1 VPIITSLRIAAFF
14 AFFEAASWAEMMTPS
29 EILNEISKLDQVG
42 SVLHVAAH
50 PDDEN
55 TTLLT
60 YLAQEAR
67 LETAYLSLTRGGGG
81 QNLIGSELK
90 EELGLIRANEL
101 LQARKIDGAKQLFTR
116 ARDFG
121 YSKGPED
128 TLENWEEDEILG
140 DVVYAVRYFQPD
152 VIITRFNPDA
162 GPTHGHHTV
171 SAQLA
176 LKAFRL
182 AADSKAFPDQLDTL
196 DTHQAKR
203 IFWNGF
209 GQRRG
214 GSGGPP
220 ISDLQSESREI
231 VNLEIGMYN
240 PLLGE
245 SYTEISARSR
255 SMHKSQGFGRAGRRG
270 SQMERLVLLDGDPAE
285 GDFLRG
291 LDATWGRYE
300 TGMAISDRIQK
311 IKSNFNIEDPWLSV
325 VDLLELDKELR
336 TLSDSRFVRRKRS
349 QVQNIIASSMGLHIE
364 ARNESA
370 YLLPGGDVAINVEI
384 VNRSPLGARLL
395 GLKASYF
402 DSAVW
407 PERERLTRQDNL
419 DISLP
424 ANQVETVS
432 LKTLLPADAPYTQP
446 YWLEETPSL
455 GIYQLANRRLL
466 EGESLPDPVAITAT
480 IEVEGQTVDFDVPLI
495 KVTSDPV
502 KGEVREPVVIR
513 PALALKPESAVTL
526 FEDGRAKEIAVRV
539 TSHTGLIS
547 GVLQA
552 EVPKDWKA
560 EIANPEFSL
569 EGEGDSL
576 LINARVTPPE
586 SSSVATIAFS
596 ALSSEGKRFDSSLR
610 EIYYDHIGR
619 HPLLRKA
626 ETRLTRLDLSRAGT
640 RIACV
645 LGVGDAVPDTLD
657 RIGYTVERLS
667 VDEISEEVI
676 AGFDTVILGPR
687 VFDAFAGLDRR
698 FDALLEY
705 VERGGTLISQYN
717 STSFQT
723 KSRFTAPFP
732 IRLSRERV
740 SEEKVPV
747 EILNPEHPVFNF
759 PNRITNKD
767 FDNWIQERGLYF
779 ASSWDEAYEPLLSAN
794 DRGEPPRKG
803 GLLVARYGKGWYAY
817 TVLSFF
823 RQLPEGNPGAIR
835 LFVNLISL
843 GHGTGSGN

>member
-1 VPIITSLRIAAFF
+1 MPIKPSLCIAAFV
-14 AFFEAASWAEMMTPS
+14 ASYGAVSWAQMMSPS
-29 EILNEISKLDQVG
+29 EILQEISKLERVG

-60 YLAQEAR
+60 YLAQEER

-152 VIITRFNPDA
+152 IIITRFNPDA

-182 AADSKAFPDQLDTL
+182 AADPKAFPDQLEIL

-214 GSGGPP
+214 DRGGPP
-220 ISDLQSESREI
+220 SSNLQSESRET
-231 VNLEIGMYN
+231 VNLEIGIYN

-285 GDFLRG
+285 GDVFSG
-291 LDATWGRYE
+291 LDTTWGRYPE
-300 TGMAISDRIQK
+300 GSAIADRIQML
-311 IKSNFNIEDPWLSV
+311 KSNFKMEAPWRSV
-325 VDLLELDKELR
+325 PDLLELDNKLR
-336 TLSDSRFVRRKRS
+336 GLPDSRFVGRKRS
-349 QVQNIIASSMGLHIE
+349 QIKDIITSAMGLHIE
-364 ARNESA
+364 ARNENA
-370 YLLPGGDVAINVEI
+370 YLLPGSDIAIGVEL
-384 VNRSPLGARLL
+384 VNRSPLRARLL
-395 GLKASYF
+395 ALEASYF
-402 DSAVW
+402 DSSVW
-407 PERERLTRQDNL
+407 PTRNMLTREEGL
-419 DISLP
+419 SISLP
-424 ANQVETVS
+424 ANRVETVS
-432 LKTLLPADAPYTQP
+432 LETSLPVDVPYTQP
-446 YWLEETPSL
+446 YWLEAIPNV
-455 GIYQLANRRLL
+455 GIYKLANRRLL
-466 EGESLPDPVAITAT
+466 EGESLPHPLAVTAT
-480 IEVEGQTVDFDVPLI
+480 IEIEGQVATFDVPLI

-502 KGEVREPVVIR
+502 KGEVREPVAIR
-513 PALALKPESAVTL
+513 PALSLKPESSVTL
-526 FEDGRAKEIAVRV
+526 FEDGQAKEIAVLV
-539 TSHTGLIS
+539 TSHRDAIS
-547 GVLQA
+547 GNLEA
-552 EVPKDWKA
+552 RVPQDWNV
-560 EIANPEFSL
+560 EIAEPEFSL
-569 EGEGDSL
+569 ESEGDSS
-576 LINARVTPPE
+576 LIVVRVTPPE
-586 SSSVATIAFS
+586 SSSEATIAFS
-596 ALSSEGKRFDSSLR
+596 AVSSDGQRFDSSLR

-619 HPLLRKA
+619 HPLLSKA
-626 ETRLTRLDLSRAGT
+626 ETKLTRLDLSRAGT

-645 LGVGDAVPDTLD
+645 LGVGDTVPETLD
-657 RIGYTVERLS
+657 RIGYSVERLS
-667 VDEISEEVI
+667 VDEISVESI
-676 AGFDTVILGPR
+676 AEFDTVILGPR
-687 VFDAFAGLDRR
+687 VFDAFAGLDKR

-717 STSFQT
+717 TTSFRA
-723 KSRFTAPFP
+723 KSRFTSPFP
-732 IRLSRERV
+732 IRISRERV
-740 SEEKVPV
+740 SEEKAPM
-747 EILNPEHPVFNF
+747 EILNPKHPVFNF
-759 PNRITNKD
+759 PNRITERD
-767 FDNWIQERGLYF
+767 FENWIQERGLYF
-779 ASSWDEAYEPLLSAN
+779 ASSWDDAYEPLLSAN
-794 DRGEPPRKG
+794 DREEPPRKG
-803 GLLVARYGKGWYAY
+803 GLLVARHGKGWYAY
-817 TVLSFF
+817 TGLSFF

>member
-1 VPIITSLRIAAFF
+1 MPIKPSICIAVFF
-14 AFFEAASWAEMMTPS
+14 AIFGVAAWAQMMSPS
-29 EILNEISKLDQVG
+29 EILQEISKLERVG

-60 YLAQEAR
+60 YLAQEER

-101 LQARKIDGAKQLFTR
+101 LQARKIDGANQLFTR

-128 TLENWEEDEILG
+128 TLENWEEDEVLG
-140 DVVYAVRYFQPD
+140 DVVYAVRYFEPD
-152 VIITRFNPDA
+152 IIITRFNPSA

-176 LKAFRL
+176 LRAFKL
-182 AADSKAFPDQLDTL
+182 AADPNAFPDQLEKL

-214 GSGGPP
+214 GPAS
-220 ISDLQSESREI
+220 SNLQNESRE
-231 VNLEIGMYN
+231 VVSLQIGTYN

-270 SQMERLVLLDGDPAE
+270 SQVERLVLLDGDPAE

-291 LDATWGRYE
+291 VDTTWERYANGRS
-300 TGMAISDRIQK
+300 ISGRIQS
-311 IKSNFNIEDPWLSV
+311 IKSDFDIAAPWRSLTE
-325 VDLLELDKELR
+325 LLKLNDELR
-336 TLSDSRFVRRKRS
+336 ALPDSRFTRRKQAQLER
-349 QVQNIIASSMGLHIE
+349 IIASSMGLHLE
-364 ARNESA
+364 ARNENAHVLAGSEM
-370 YLLPGGDVAINVEI
+370 GISVEI
-384 VNRSPLGARLL
+384 VNRSPANARLA
-395 GLKASYF
+395 GLEATYF
-402 DSAVW
+402 DSSVW
-407 PERERLTRQDNL
+407 PDRRSLVSKDDLN
-419 DISLP
+419 ISLT

-432 LKTLLPADAPYTQP
+432 LEASLATNIPHTQP
-446 YWLEETPSL
+446 YWLEETPSI
-455 GIYQLANRRLL
+455 GIYKLRNRRLL
-466 EGESLPDPVAITAT
+466 EAESLPDPISIVAKVE
-480 IEVEGQTVDFDVPLI
+480 IEGHIVEFEAPLI

-502 KGEVREPVVIR
+502 KGEVREPVAIR
-513 PALALKPESAVTL
+513 PALALKPESPVTL
-526 FEDGRAKEIAVRV
+526 FEDQEPKEVAVRIA
-539 TSHTGLIS
+539 SNFGPIS
-547 GVLQA
+547 GVLEA
-552 EVPKDWKA
+552 SFPNDWKV
-560 EIANPEFSL
+560 EVANPEFSL
-569 EGEGDSL
+569 GGGGDSSVVL
-576 LINARVTPPE
+576 ARVTPPKT
-586 SSSVATIAFS
+586 SSEATIAFT
-596 ALSSEGKRFDSSLR
+596 AVSSDGQRFDSSLK

-619 HPLLRKA
+619 HSLLGKA
-626 ETRLTRLDLSRAGT
+626 ETKLTRLELSRAGT
-640 RIACV
+640 RVACV
-645 LGVGDAVPDTLD
+645 LGVGDTVPDTLD
-657 RIGYTVERLS
+657 RIGYTVGRFS
-667 VDEISEEVI
+667 VDEISEEAI
-676 AGFDTVILGPR
+676 AGYDAVILGPR
-687 VFDAFAGLDRR
+687 VFDAFAGLDKK
-698 FDALLEY
+698 FDALLDY
-705 VERGGTLISQYN
+705 VERGGTLISQY
-717 STSFQT
+717 STTSFRA

-740 SEEKVPV
+740 SEEKVPMK
-747 EILNPEHPVFNF
+747 ILSPEHPAFNF
-759 PNRITNKD
+759 PNRISEKD

-794 DRGEPPRKG
+794 DRGEPPRNG

-817 TVLSFF
+817 TGLSFF

-843 GHGTGSGN
+843 GHEIGSGN

>member
-1 VPIITSLRIAAFF
+1 MPLKPSLCIAAFF
-14 AFFEAASWAEMMTPS
+14 ASFGAATWAQMMSPS
-29 EILNEISKLDQVG
+29 EILQEISKLERVG

-60 YLAQEAR
+60 YLAQEER

-101 LQARKIDGAKQLFTR
+101 LQARKIDGANQLFTR

-128 TLENWEEDEILG
+128 TLENWEEDEVLG
-140 DVVYAVRYFQPD
+140 DVVYAVRYFEPD
-152 VIITRFNPDA
+152 IIITRFNPAA

-176 LKAFRL
+176 LRAFEL
-182 AADSKAFPDQLDTL
+182 AADPNAFPEQLEKL

-214 GSGGPP
+214 GRGGPA
-220 ISDLQSESREI
+220 SSNLQNESRE
-231 VNLEIGMYN
+231 VVSLQIGTYN

-270 SQMERLVLLDGDPAE
+270 SQVERLVLLDGDPAE

-291 LDATWGRYE
+291 VDTTWERYANGRS
-300 TGMAISDRIQK
+300 ISERIQN
-311 IKSNFNIEDPWLSV
+311 IKANFDIAAPWRSLPE
-325 VDLLELDKELR
+325 LLKLKDELR
-336 TLSDSRFVRRKRS
+336 QLPDSRFTRRKQAQLKR
-349 QVQNIIASSMGLHIE
+349 IIASSMGLHLE
-364 ARNESA
+364 ARNENAHVLAGSEI
-370 YLLPGGDVAINVEI
+370 GISVEI
-384 VNRSPLGARLL
+384 VNRSPASARLM
-395 GLKASYF
+395 GLEATYF
-402 DSAVW
+402 DSSVW
-407 PERERLTRQDNL
+407 PDRG
-419 DISLP
+419 SLVSKDDLNIILQ
-424 ANQVETVS
+424 ANEVETVS
-432 LKTLLPADAPYTQP
+432 LEASLPTDVPYTQP
-446 YWLEETPSL
+446 YWLEETPSI
-455 GIYQLANRRLL
+455 GIYKLRNRRLL
-466 EGESLPDPVAITAT
+466 QAESLPDPMSIVAK
-480 IEVEGQTVDFDVPLI
+480 VEIDGHIVEFEASLI

-502 KGEVREPVVIR
+502 KGEVREPVAIR

-526 FEDGRAKEIAVRV
+526 FEDRNPKEIAVRV
-539 TSHTGLIS
+539 TSNFGAIS
-547 GVLQA
+547 GVLEA
-552 EVPKDWKA
+552 RVPKDWKV
-560 EIANPEFSL
+560 EVANPEFSL
-569 EGEGDSL
+569 GGGGDSSVIL
-576 LINARVTPPE
+576 ARVTPPKT
-586 SSSVATIAFS
+586 SSEATIAFT
-596 ALSSEGKRFDSSLR
+596 AVSSDGQRFDSSLT

-619 HPLLRKA
+619 HPLLGKA
-626 ETRLTRLDLSRAGT
+626 ETKLTRLELSRAGT
-640 RIACV
+640 RVACV
-645 LGVGDAVPDTLD
+645 LGVGDTVPDTLD
-657 RIGYTVERLS
+657 RIGFTVDRLT
-667 VDEISEEVI
+667 VDEISEEAI
-676 AGFDTVILGPR
+676 AGYDTVILGPR
-687 VFDAFAGLDRR
+687 VFDAFAGLDKK
-698 FDALLEY
+698 FDALLDY
-705 VERGGTLISQYN
+705 MERGGTLISQY
-717 STSFQT
+717 STTSFRA

-740 SEEKVPV
+740 SEEKVPMK
-747 EILNPEHPVFNF
+747 ILSPEHPVFNF
-759 PNRITNKD
+759 PNRIIDKD

-794 DRGEPPRKG
+794 DRGEPPRNG
-803 GLLVARYGKGWYAY
+803 GLLVARYGEGWYAY
-817 TVLSFF
+817 TGLSFF